1 MIVDEAE
8 KIRKEMARI
17 RRGLPG
23 EIQDIKESARTM
35 TDYRYYLQR
44 HPWAC
49 MGAAVAIGYLIVPN
63 RTRIV
68 SPDVETLEQLAK
80 KNKLLVK
87 AQPNMEKQQ
96 PGPLNMLFKLAA
108 NSLLRAGVAYA
119 GQQLGRAFAEPE
131 SPAAERKA
139 TIPEEAPTS

>member
-1 MIVDEAE
+1 MDEAE
-8 KIRKEMARI
+8 KIREEMARI

-49 MGAAVAIGYLIVPN
+49 MGAALAIGYLIVPN

-68 SPDVETLEQLAK
+68 SPDVETLEKLAK

-87 AQPNMEKQQ
+87 AQPDIGKQQ
-96 PGPLNMLFKLAA
+96 PGPLNMLVKFAA

-119 GQQLGRAFAEPE
+119 GQQMGRAFAEPE
-131 SPAAERKA
+131 SPASEMKANMSEKA
-139 TIPEEAPTS
+139 TTS